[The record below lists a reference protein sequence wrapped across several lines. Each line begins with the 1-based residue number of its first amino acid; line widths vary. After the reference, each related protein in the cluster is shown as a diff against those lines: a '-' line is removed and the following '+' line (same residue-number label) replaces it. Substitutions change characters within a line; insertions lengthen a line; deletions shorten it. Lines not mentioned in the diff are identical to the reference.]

1 MQPNFCNMDASKAS
15 NGDKLQE
22 DAGGEEPTR
31 RRCAAVAARREKKRR
46 KKQFVRERD
55 IRIRGKIDTSY

>member
-1 MQPNFCNMDASKAS
+1 MHY
-15 NGDKLQE
+15 GDKLQE
-22 DAGGEEPTR
+22 DAGGEESVR
-31 RRCAAVAARREKKRR
+31 KRYAAVAAHREKKRR